1 MEKYTYGID
10 LKGKEAAIYLL
21 ENKNGMKVE
30 ILDLGATVVK
40 IEVPDKDGNLVDV
53 VLGYEDV
60 KGYEQGTVF
69 LGAPVGRNAN
79 RIAKGQLTIQD
90 VTYTL
95 AQNNGSNNLHSG
107 LDFYNFRYWNVEE
120 LSDCSL
126 KCSLFSPDGDQ
137 GYPGNLNI
145 DIIYTLK
152 EDNTLEIQYHGLSDA
167 DTIFNMTNHSYFNL
181 DGHASGNVLE
191 QKIWLDSDF
200 YTRADAESIPTGELL
215 SVENTPMDFRN
226 GKLLGEEIDADY
238 EATQLGAGYD
248 HNWVLKTNSTYQ
260 LIGGLSSEVSGIK
273 MEVYTD
279 LPGVQIYTGN
289 FIDNEI
295 GKNGV
300 VYERRSGVC
309 FETQYFPNAINEP
322 TFEQPIIK
330 AEKKYETMTAF
341 KFMV

>member
-1 MEKYTYGID
+1 MIKYTYGID
-10 LKGKEAAIYLL
+10 SKGKEATIYLL

-40 IEVPDKDGNLVDV
+40 VEVPDKDGNFVDV

-69 LGAPVGRNAN
+69 FGAPVGRNAN

-95 AQNNGSNNLHSG
+95 AQNNGGNNLHSG
-107 LDFYNFRYWNVEE
+107 LDFYNLRYWNVEE
-120 LSDCSL
+120 LSEGSL
-126 KCSLFSPDGDQ
+126 KCSLFSSNGDQ

-145 DIIYTLK
+145 DVIYTLK

-191 QKIWLDSDF
+191 QKIWLDADF
-200 YTRADAESIPTGELL
+200 YTRANAESIPTGELL
-215 SVENTPMDFRN
+215 PVENTPMDFRN
-226 GKLLGEEIDADY
+226 GKLLGEEIDAEY

-248 HNWVLKTNSTYQ
+248 HNWVLKTDNTYQ

-300 VYERRSGVC
+300 VYERRAGVC